1 MSPPPTLTSQWPVFL
16 NLFYYRFYSLGCN
29 SFSVIPNAAEIC
41 SILVPFVSAFL
52 RLTRNNVHR
61 VFCFRPLTL
70 LPHVFLALHP
80 VVPTKLP
87 RIMAAHREAL
97 TQTRFST
104 CATCTTTGAEKLSSC
119 SYAFFPE
126 ALAVFFFAIVSIH
139 TYTDGGEEERRG
151 NRKDRFY
158 LFISFSISFSVSFS
172 FSFSLSLMSRLM
184 SPFGRSFVCLPSP
197 IPVAIFTYYTLNLF
211 CSVLSCECVC
221 YGRVLSHRNRTTNY
235 R

>member
-1 MSPPPTLTSQWPVFL
+1 ACLFLLTAYWQSNSQHLFFILFSFIYFFSPSHQRMTGLWYYTIAPSSVFNLLPQSGILLSCSLCWLFSSGTLLFLFPSFFWCPPPTLTSQWPVFL

-87 RIMAAHREAL
+87 RIMAAA
-97 TQTRFST
+97 S
-104 CATCTTTGAEKLSSC
+104 
-119 SYAFFPE
+119 
-126 ALAVFFFAIVSIH
+126 
-139 TYTDGGEEERRG
+139 
-151 NRKDRFY
+151 
-158 LFISFSISFSVSFS
+158 
-172 FSFSLSLMSRLM
+172 
-184 SPFGRSFVCLPSP
+184 
-197 IPVAIFTYYTLNLF
+197 
-211 CSVLSCECVC
+211 
-221 YGRVLSHRNRTTNY
+221 
-235 R
+235 

>member
-1 MSPPPTLTSQWPVFL
+1 MRLLHKLGFLPARPVQQQERRNFL
-16 NLFYYRFYSLGCN
+16 PAVMPSFPRHWLF
-29 SFSVIPNAAEIC
+29 SFSPL
-41 SILVPFVSAFL
+41 LVNI
-52 RLTRNNVHR
+52 R
-61 VFCFRPLTL
+61 
-70 LPHVFLALHP
+70 
-80 VVPTKLP
+80 
-87 RIMAAHREAL
+87 
-97 TQTRFST
+97 
-104 CATCTTTGAEKLSSC
+104 
-119 SYAFFPE
+119 
-126 ALAVFFFAIVSIH
+126 IH

>member
-1 MSPPPTLTSQWPVFL
+1 MSPPPPTLTSQWPVFL

-126 ALAVFFFAIVSIH
+126 ALAVFFFAIVSKH
-139 TYTDGGEEERRG
+139 TYTYVYGRRRG
-151 NRKDRFY
+151 RKTRKQEGQV
-158 LFISFSISFSVSFS
+158 LFIYFFFYFFFCFFFFFFVPHVSADV
-172 FSFSLSLMSRLM
+172 SL
-184 SPFGRSFVCLPSP
+184 RSFIRLSSQSYPSRYFHVLYAEP
-197 IPVAIFTYYTLNLF
+197 LLF
-211 CSVLSCECVC
+211 GSFV
-221 YGRVLSHRNRTTNY
+221 
-235 R
+235 